1 MAEFLSNIGSFF
13 SNLISSPWLLLLDI
27 LDIAILS
34 LMIYYVLKFIKDTR
48 AAQLLKGIIIL
59 IALLYI
65 SQLLKLTGT
74 HFILNKTI
82 EYGMLAM
89 LIVFQPELRSVL
101 ENIGRKGLNIAKIKK
116 DRMMNFDESDYA
128 VDQLCDAV
136 DRLSKTKTGALIV
149 IERETKLGEIIK
161 TGISLDCSIVAELL
175 CNIFFNKA
183 PLHDGAVI
191 IRGNR
196 VTSATCYLPLTDN
209 VNLSKALGTR
219 HRAGVGISEATDS
232 MTIIV
237 SEETGKVSV
246 AFGGE
251 LIHDIDA
258 DSLKNKLEYIRRKN
272 IDVKSFRIWRG
283 RLKHER
289 EDI

>member
-191 IRGNR
+191 IRDFRIHAAG
-196 VTSATCYLPLTDN
+196 CFLPLTTRSIGND
-209 VNLSKALGTR
+209 LGTR
-219 HRAGVGISEATDS
+219 HRAAIGISEVSDA
-232 MTIIV
+232 IVVVV
-237 SEETGKVSV
+237 SEETGIISV
-246 AFGGE
+246 ACEGDLRFYCGYPAYKTE
-251 LIHDIDA
+251 KRSAYL
-258 DSLKNKLEYIRRKN
+258 S
-272 IDVKSFRIWRG
+272 
-283 RLKHER
+283 
-289 EDI
+289 

>member
-116 DRMMNFDESDYA
+116 DRMMNYDESNYA

-175 CNIFFNKA
+175 CNIFFN
-183 PLHDGAVI
+183 
-191 IRGNR
+191 
-196 VTSATCYLPLTDN
+196 
-209 VNLSKALGTR
+209 
-219 HRAGVGISEATDS
+219 
-232 MTIIV
+232 
-237 SEETGKVSV
+237 
-246 AFGGE
+246 
-251 LIHDIDA
+251 
-258 DSLKNKLEYIRRKN
+258 
-272 IDVKSFRIWRG
+272 
-283 RLKHER
+283 
-289 EDI
+289 

>member
-101 ENIGRKGLNIAKIKK
+101 ETIGRKGLNIAKIKK

-161 TGISLDCSIVAELL
+161 TGISLDCAIVTELL

-191 IRGNR
+191 IRDFRIHAAG
-196 VTSATCYLPLTDN
+196 CFLPLTTRSIGND
-209 VNLSKALGTR
+209 LGTR
-219 HRAGVGISEATDS
+219 HRAAIGISEVSDA
-232 MTIIV
+232 IVVVV
-237 SEETGKVSV
+237 SEETGIISV
-246 AFGGE
+246 ACEGDLRRDFT
-251 LIHDIDA
+251 A
-258 DSLKNKLEYIRRKN
+258 DTLRTKLKKDLLTSHEEAATAEKAEKKLRRKS
-272 IDVKSFRIWRG
+272 K
-283 RLKHER
+283 
-289 EDI
+289 

>member
-89 LIVFQPELRSVL
+89 LK
-101 ENIGRKGLNIAKIKK
+101 IGRAH
-116 DRMMNFDESDYA
+116 
-128 VDQLCDAV
+128 V
-136 DRLSKTKTGALIV
+136 
-149 IERETKLGEIIK
+149 
-161 TGISLDCSIVAELL
+161 
-175 CNIFFNKA
+175 
-183 PLHDGAVI
+183 
-191 IRGNR
+191 
-196 VTSATCYLPLTDN
+196 
-209 VNLSKALGTR
+209 
-219 HRAGVGISEATDS
+219 
-232 MTIIV
+232 
-237 SEETGKVSV
+237 
-246 AFGGE
+246 
-251 LIHDIDA
+251 
-258 DSLKNKLEYIRRKN
+258 
-272 IDVKSFRIWRG
+272 
-283 RLKHER
+283 
-289 EDI
+289 